1 MNKTVTF
8 ITCAIIICLAIF
20 FNIIAF
26 IIPQHVSV
34 LGTICYCAI
43 ADVLFIFCALAIWD
57 SRAE

>member
-43 ADVLFIFCALAIWD
+43 ADALFIFCAWAIWD

>member
-8 ITCAIIICLAIF
+8 ITCAAIVFLAIL

-26 IIPQHVSV
+26 IVPQHINII
-34 LGTICYCAI
+34 GTICYCAL
-43 ADVLFIFCALAIWD
+43 ADVMFTFCVLAIWD

>member
-8 ITCAIIICLAIF
+8 ITCVIIICLAIF

-26 IIPQHVSV
+26 IIPQHVIV

-43 ADVLFIFCALAIWD
+43 ADVLFTFCALAIWD

>member
-8 ITCAIIICLAIF
+8 ITCAAIVCLTIL

-26 IIPQHVSV
+26 TVPQHVNII
-34 LGTICYCAI
+34 GTICYCAI
-43 ADVLFIFCALAIWD
+43 ADVLFAFCALAIWD

>member
-8 ITCAIIICLAIF
+8 ITCAAIVCLTIL

-26 IIPQHVSV
+26 TVPQHVNII
-34 LGTICYCAI
+34 GTICYCA
-43 ADVLFIFCALAIWD
+43 VVYVMFIFCALAIWD

>member
-8 ITCAIIICLAIF
+8 ITCAAIVCLTIL

-26 IIPQHVSV
+26 TVPQHVNII
-34 LGTICYCAI
+34 GTICYCAL
-43 ADVLFIFCALAIWD
+43 ADVSFAFCALAIWD